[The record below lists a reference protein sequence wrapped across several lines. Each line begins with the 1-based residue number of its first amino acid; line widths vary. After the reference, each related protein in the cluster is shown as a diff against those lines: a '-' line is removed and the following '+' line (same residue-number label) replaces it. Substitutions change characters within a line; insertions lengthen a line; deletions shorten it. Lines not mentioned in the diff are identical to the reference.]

1 LGLVSFFCFFQVNMI
16 INLLDDWN
24 RRHGTFFFL
33 FPISMEG
40 ADNNDGLC
48 AQGLFFFSPSVTQTL
63 FSCFSF
69 WEWTRTDIYIFF
81 YFKKKKLGRFWSQM
95 CLILFSRPKW
105 NVVLWSP
112 PWRATW
118 RPLL

>member
-48 AQGLFFFSPSVTQTL
+48 AQGLFFFPLCHADT
-63 FSCFSF
+63 
-69 WEWTRTDIYIFF
+69 IFVF
-81 YFKKKKLGRFWSQM
+81 
-95 CLILFSRPKW
+95 LILGVNTDWYLYFF
-105 NVVLWSP
+105 LF
-112 PWRATW
+112 
-118 RPLL
+118 